1 MAYHREYLIFD
12 PSQPIVEA
20 EMGIT
25 SLQGLFD
32 GRGQTVLKR
41 GNLGIETTTL
51 TEEEAKLL
59 LISAGSAAFRIEH
72 TFFDFDDRPVSWGWF
87 IVRGDRLRFNAT
99 VGVQAHGPAERSG
112 RAG

>member
-1 MAYHREYLIFD
+1 
-12 PSQPIVEA
+12 
-20 EMGIT
+20 MGIT

-32 GRGQTVLKR
+32 GQGETVLKR

-51 TEEEAKLL
+51 TEDEA
-59 LISAGSAAFRIEH
+59 AAAGADGSAAFRIQH

-99 VGVQAHGPAERSG
+99 VG
-112 RAG
+112 RAGRRAAPGGGRQ